1 MIVEK
6 PSSILIVDDV
16 NYNVSFLEFILA
28 PLQIEIITA
37 YSGKEA
43 LAKIQNQ
50 NIALALIDINMPVM
64 SGIELAQ
71 IITADHTRDRVP
83 IIFVTAYLHDD
94 NLLSMCYAAGGVDYI
109 MKPINKEIL
118 LSKVRLFLE
127 LDNQK
132 RQLIDSKQKLE
143 ILSAELSNIFD
154 LSQDL
159 VCIIDLDGLVFI
171 KVNPAFTATL
181 GYKATDLI
189 GSSIASYVHPD
200 DISWG
205 ADNIKS
211 GQNVSNELISF
222 ESRFR
227 CADGLYKWMN
237 WVSHIVRENGLAY
250 TIARDVTLRREAE
263 EKIRKSEQMYRTLL
277 NASPEG
283 IIITDLN
290 GIITEVS
297 EIMLELFE
305 GGTKEEFIGKPFF
318 SLLKQT
324 DHGVFQDIISKT
336 KEDGLV
342 QNVSFLMLSLK
353 KSPLVT
359 EISTTLIQDA
369 EGNSQSFMAII
380 RDVSSRI
387 EMEQQLIQS
396 ERMTGIGE
404 MATSIAHEINQPL
417 NNISLSLENLIYE
430 IKSSTSVDQAYIQ
443 KKSNNIFENIHRMEN
458 IIDHLR
464 AFARGV
470 DDTFHG
476 LFDVNESTRNA
487 VMLVSEQFHNNSIEL
502 KTNFD
507 ENISNLFGNTYKF
520 EQVIINLLINAK
532 DAIEEKSSIVQT
544 AFEKQVIIITRLEG
558 QKVAVIVEDNGNGIL
573 PEVMDKI
580 MRPFFSTKKAG
591 KGTGL
596 GLTIISRII
605 KEMNGEIQIESE
617 PGSGTKMKIVL
628 PIQ

>member
-227 CADGLYKWMN
+227 CADA
-237 WVSHIVRENGLAY
+237 VSY
-250 TIARDVTLRREAE
+250 THLTLP
-263 EKIRKSEQMYRTLL
+263 T
-277 NASPEG
+277 
-283 IIITDLN
+283 
-290 GIITEVS
+290 TERV
-297 EIMLELFE
+297 
-305 GGTKEEFIGKPFF
+305 
-318 SLLKQT
+318 
-324 DHGVFQDIISKT
+324 
-336 KEDGLV
+336 
-342 QNVSFLMLSLK
+342 
-353 KSPLVT
+353 
-359 EISTTLIQDA
+359 
-369 EGNSQSFMAII
+369 
-380 RDVSSRI
+380 
-387 EMEQQLIQS
+387 
-396 ERMTGIGE
+396 
-404 MATSIAHEINQPL
+404 
-417 NNISLSLENLIYE
+417 
-430 IKSSTSVDQAYIQ
+430 
-443 KKSNNIFENIHRMEN
+443 
-458 IIDHLR
+458 
-464 AFARGV
+464 
-470 DDTFHG
+470 
-476 LFDVNESTRNA
+476 
-487 VMLVSEQFHNNSIEL
+487 
-502 KTNFD
+502 
-507 ENISNLFGNTYKF
+507 
-520 EQVIINLLINAK
+520 
-532 DAIEEKSSIVQT
+532 
-544 AFEKQVIIITRLEG
+544 
-558 QKVAVIVEDNGNGIL
+558 
-573 PEVMDKI
+573 
-580 MRPFFSTKKAG
+580 
-591 KGTGL
+591 
-596 GLTIISRII
+596 
-605 KEMNGEIQIESE
+605 
-617 PGSGTKMKIVL
+617 
-628 PIQ
+628 